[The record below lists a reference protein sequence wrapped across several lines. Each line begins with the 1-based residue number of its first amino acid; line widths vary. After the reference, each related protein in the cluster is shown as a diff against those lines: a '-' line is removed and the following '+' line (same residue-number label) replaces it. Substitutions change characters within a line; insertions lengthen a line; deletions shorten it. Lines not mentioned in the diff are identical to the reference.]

1 MSKIDF
7 TSNLVV
13 FKNDSGFITTSID
26 GKNREGKYVRKYVD
40 VRFAPS
46 AGWSEDDITDIMDGD
61 IIHCKGFVSLSIGKD
76 GSTYVALVITEG
88 DYAGNVFEE
97 KEQREK
103 EQREKMD
110 AAQKKVTKQRQPKKA
125 TK

>member
-26 GKNREGKYVRKYVD
+26 GKNREGEYVRKYVD

-46 AGWSEDDITDIMDGD
+46 SGWKEEDIKEIVNGD

-88 DYAGNVFEE
+88 DFWGNVFEVKEAKKEE
-97 KEQREK
+97 KK
-103 EQREKMD
+103 S
-110 AAQKKVTKQRQPKKA
+110 QPKKR

>member
-26 GKNREGKYVRKYVD
+26 GKNREGEYVRKYVD

-46 AGWSEDDITDIMDGD
+46 SGWMEEDIKEIINGD
-61 IIHCKGFVSLSIGKD
+61 IIHCTGFVSLSIGKD

-88 DYAGNVFEE
+88 YFMGNVFEE
-97 KEQREK
+97 KEVREK
-103 EQREKMD
+103 EAKKEEK
-110 AAQKKVTKQRQPKKA
+110 KRQPKKRA
-125 TK
+125 K

>member
-26 GKNREGKYVRKYVD
+26 GKNREGEYVRKYVD

-46 AGWSEDDITDIMDGD
+46 SGWKEEDIKEIVNGD

-76 GSTYVALVITEG
+76 GTTYVALVITEG
-88 DYAGNVFEE
+88 DFTGNVFEE
-97 KEQREK
+97 KEQQERN
-103 EQREKMD
+103 
-110 AAQKKVTKQRQPKKA
+110 KKKQSQPKKRA
-125 TK
+125 K

>member
-1 MSKIDF
+1 MSRIEFK
-7 TSNLVV
+7 SNLVV
-13 FKNDSGFITTSID
+13 FKNDNGFITTSID
-26 GKNREGKYVRKYVD
+26 GKNKDGKYVRKYVD

-46 AGWSEDDITDIMDGD
+46 AGWSEDDITDIMSGD
-61 IIHCKGFVSLSIGKD
+61 IIRCNGFVSLSIGKD

-88 DYAGNVFEE
+88 DFAGNVFEE

-103 EQREKMD
+103 TE
-110 AAQKKVTKQRQPKKA
+110 AAQKKATKQRQPKKA

>member
-26 GKNREGKYVRKYVD
+26 GKNREGEYVRKYVD

-46 AGWSEDDITDIMDGD
+46 SGWKEEDIKEIVNGD

-88 DYAGNVFEE
+88 DFAGNVFEE

-103 EQREKMD
+103 TE
-110 AAQKKVTKQRQPKKA
+110 AAQKKATKQRQPKKA

>member
-13 FKNDSGFITTSID
+13 FRNDSGFITTSID
-26 GKNREGKYVRKYVD
+26 GKNREGEYVRKYVD

-46 AGWSEDDITDIMDGD
+46 SGWKEEDIKEIVNGD
-61 IIHCKGFVSLSIGKD
+61 IIHCKGFVGLSIGKD

-88 DYAGNVFEE
+88 DFTGNVFEK
-97 KEQREK
+97 KEAREK
-103 EQREKMD
+103 EAKKEEK
-110 AAQKKVTKQRQPKKA
+110 KSQPKKR